1 MKVKKDRKNDVA
13 YIKLRRGRIQST
25 VELRPGL
32 LFDLDKNGEIVGIEV
47 LSIAKLAPL
56 LASPKKGSRVA

>member
-1 MKVKKDRKNDVA
+1 MKVKKDLKNDVA
-13 YIKLRRGRIQST
+13 YIKLRRGRVEST

-32 LFDLDKNGEIVGIEV
+32 LFDLDKNGEIIGIEV

-56 LASPKKGSRVA
+56 LGARNKSSRVA